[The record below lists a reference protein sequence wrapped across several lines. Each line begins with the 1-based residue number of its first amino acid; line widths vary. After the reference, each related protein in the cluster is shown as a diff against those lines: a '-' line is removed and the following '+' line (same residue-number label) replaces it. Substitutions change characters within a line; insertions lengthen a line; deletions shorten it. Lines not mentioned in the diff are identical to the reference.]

1 MLLDMNRFAALLAL
15 FLSCHV
21 ALAQA
26 TLAELE
32 RRFRREVQQLSK
44 KSPSQDEQ
52 DRQLDRHVSEL
63 RVFVAER
70 AQGDDRWN
78 GRLMLADLELIR
90 GDRKA
95 AVEALQGI
103 DEAAAPAMVLVTAA
117 AMAQHVGLKKIRDTF
132 VATAVAKDAP
142 VEDRMA
148 MARLLMTV
156 LREVEKG
163 EAIIAQALAEAT
175 DDEQRAFVR
184 WHQADVLRDRE
195 DLPENTGF
203 DALEALAKE
212 LPGTYWGAVAKDR
225 LRATRLRAGDDAIE
239 FTTKTLAGT
248 PWSLKAHRGEVIVLA
263 FWSYADYD
271 TPQLVATLKE
281 MREKHAKLTVL
292 AVCLDRDP
300 AEAEVARAL
309 AQLSGDFDVV
319 ADGKGPQGD
328 VALRWFVEG
337 PVVHVIDRGG
347 RVAGLGLHA
356 GTSDGRAELADAVA
370 RALK

>member
-1 MLLDMNRFAALLAL
+1 MLFGMNRFAALIA
-15 FLSCHV
+15 FSLSCHV
-21 ALAQA
+21 AVAQA

-32 RRFRREVQQLSK
+32 RRFRNEVQQLSK
-44 KSPSQDEQ
+44 KAPSRDEQ
-52 DRQLDRHVSEL
+52 DQQLDRHVDEL
-63 RVFVAER
+63 RVFVQER

-90 GDRKA
+90 GNRKA
-95 AVEALQGI
+95 AVEALQAI
-103 DEAAAPAMVLVTAA
+103 DADAAPAMVLVTAA
-117 AMAQHVGLKKIRDTF
+117 AMAQHVGLQKIRDTF
-132 VATAVAKDAP
+132 IATAVAKDAP

-184 WHQADVLRDRE
+184 WHQADALRDRE

-203 DALEALAKE
+203 DALEALAKD
-212 LPGTYWGAVAKDR
+212 LPDTYWGAVAKDR
-225 LRATRLRAGDDAIE
+225 LRATRLRVGDEAIE
-239 FTTKTLAGT
+239 FTTKTWTGA
-248 PWSLKAHRGEVIVLA
+248 PWSLKARRGEVVVLA
-263 FWSYADYD
+263 FWSTADYD
-271 TPQLVATLKE
+271 TPQLTATLKE
-281 MREKHAKLTVL
+281 LRQKHEQLTVL

-300 AEAEVARAL
+300 ADAGIARAVE
-309 AQLSGDFDVV
+309 QLSGDFDVV

-347 RVAGLGLHA
+347 RVAGLGLHV
-356 GTSDGRAELADAVA
+356 GTSDGRAELADAIT